1 MMKKIKIRIMY
12 NQKDIIWTYI
22 YELPIPPNM
31 GDDKN
36 LDMNC

>member
-1 MMKKIKIRIMY
+1 MKTIKICIKKRISFGP
-12 NQKDIIWTYI
+12 TSI
-22 YELPIPPNM
+22 YQLPIPPNM

>member
-1 MMKKIKIRIMY
+1 MY
-12 NQKDIIWTYI
+12 KQKDIIWTYI
-22 YELPIPPNM
+22 YQLPIPPNM